1 MALTTRAQAENWRRQ
16 QLQTTPPMRPTA
28 PAPAL
33 SPGLRLLALRLL
45 GVLALLILGAALW
58 PGAEPTR
65 PLRLADEPA
74 GSRTAWHE
82 SDYTE

>member
-16 QLQTTPPMRPTA
+16 QLQTTPPARPAA
-28 PAPAL
+28 PAPGL

-58 PGAEPTR
+58 PSGEPTR
-65 PLRLADEPA
+65 PLRLADEQPA
-74 GSRTAWHE
+74 NQMAWHLKP
-82 SDYTE
+82 